1 MQGINRLNKSKN
13 IVYICSIDQGQ
24 VMRLLDWG
32 KNRNNRLQLKDTF
45 HIYIM
50 QIKKLENVIQYA
62 IIDRHFVHTY
72 NANKKGRNSGRE
84 LIISFKL
91 LQ

>member
-1 MQGINRLNKSKN
+1 MQGNNRLNKSKN

-62 IIDRHFVHTY
+62 IIERHSYTHIMQTK
-72 NANKKGRNSGRE
+72 NWKM
-84 LIISFKL
+84 
-91 LQ
+91 